1 MIGTTISHYKI
12 LEKLGEGGMGVVY
25 KAEDTKL
32 DRLVALKFL
41 PERLNASAQD
51 KARFVQEAKA
61 ASALNHPNV
70 CTIHDIQEADGPVA
84 GDKQMFI
91 VMEYVDG
98 QTLRDK
104 KGSISFKQAID
115 IGIQIADGLAAAHE
129 KGIVHR
135 DIKPDNIMLRK
146 DGIAQIM
153 DFGLAK
159 LRASGSKISRLTKEG
174 STVGTAGYMSP
185 EQVQGQE
192 TDHRSDIFSY
202 GVLLYEMLTGQLPF
216 KGVHDTALAYEIVNV
231 DAAPMSSVKP
241 EIDPSLDAI
250 VLECLE
256 KDPRERTQ
264 SIAQISVDLKRY
276 RRESSKQRVSR
287 ITAARP
293 AITPPSPMPTQLAE
307 DVHGEKK
314 PKSKNL
320 ELILS
325 VILFL
330 IAAGTIGY
338 HFLATPKVP
347 ERVVM
352 RSLVL
357 PPSNDIFDVSW
368 GGNIS
373 ISPDGSTIA
382 FVATDTL
389 GINHVW
395 VRRVSSLTAIQLQGT
410 DEARYPFWSYDSRKI
425 GFFARSKMKNVDAT
439 GGPVL
444 TICDA
449 SDGRGGAWNKDGV
462 IIFAPGPTEALFR
475 VAAAGGVPA
484 KITEFDTTHHESS
497 HRWPLFLPD
506 GNHYIYTT
514 LSAIGS
520 ASDIDVVRIGALDSS
535 TNKILFNATSNIAYA
550 CGYLLYVRQGTL
562 MAQAF
567 DPGKLEFTSDAVPIA
582 EQILYNA
589 PYSKGMF
596 AASQN
601 GVLILQSGENQLQ
614 RTALFDMT
622 GKRTRVLT
630 DINPYEPR
638 FSVDAKHLAFYT
650 IDQQSRNGDV
660 WVNDLARGAS
670 SRITFTPSLDIRPAW
685 SPLGD
690 SIIFQ
695 SNRSG
700 IYDLYVKNAN
710 GSGDERV
717 LVPSNRNKVM
727 NEWSLDGRYV
737 AFTSTGD
744 PKTKNDLWILPM
756 FGDRK
761 PIPFLQT
768 DFNEGQGSFSPD
780 SRWIVYSS
788 DETGKN
794 EIYARRVDGTG
805 GKIQITTNGGRR
817 PQWRSDPR
825 KIFFSSLDRKL
836 QVAYVSATASSLS
849 VDSVRSLFDYDSR
862 SILGVSVSDVSYDG
876 KLVAASITE
885 SKQTAAPITL
895 VVNWDEEL
903 KKK

>member
-1 MIGTTISHYKI
+1 MNGPTGKMFGNYRIIEEIGR
-12 LEKLGEGGMGVVY
+12 GGMGVVY

-41 PERLNASAQD
+41 PEHLNASGQE

-70 CTIHDIQEADGPVA
+70 CTIHDIQEMEG
-84 GDKQMFI
+84 QMFI

-98 QTLRDK
+98 QTLRDRR
-104 KGSISFKQAID
+104 GSINFKQAID
-115 IGIQIADGLAAAHE
+115 IGIQVADGLAAAHE

-135 DIKPDNIMLRK
+135 DIKPDNIMIRK

-192 TDHRSDIFSY
+192 TDHRSDIFSF
-202 GVLLYEMLTGQLPF
+202 GVLLYELITGQLPF

-241 EIDPSLDAI
+241 DIDPSLDAI

-276 RRESSKQRVSR
+276 RRESSRQRVSR

-293 AITPPSPMPTQLAE
+293 AFSPSSSMQPQGVEQDQGDNT
-307 DVHGEKK
+307 
-314 PKSKNL
+314 PKSNKL
-320 ELILS
+320 QLMLS
-325 VILFL
+325 VVLFL
-330 IAAGTIGY
+330 IAAGTLGY

-347 ERVVM
+347 DRAVT
-352 RSLVL
+352 RSIIL
-357 PPSNDIFDVSW
+357 PPPNEIFDVNW

-373 ISPDGSTIA
+373 IAPDGSTIA
-382 FVATDTL
+382 YVATDTL

-395 VRRVSSLTAIQLQGT
+395 VRRLNSLTAIQLAGT
-410 DEARYPFWSYDSRKI
+410 EEARYPFWSYDSRKI
-425 GFFARSKMKNVDAT
+425 GFFARGKMKNVDAN
-439 GGPVL
+439 GGPVM

-449 SDGRGGAWNKDGV
+449 SDGRGGAWNKEGV

-475 VAAAGGVPA
+475 VASAGGTAA
-484 KITEFDTTHHESS
+484 KMTEFDTTHHESS

-535 TNKILFNATSNIAYA
+535 MNKVLFSATSNLAFA
-550 CGYLLYVRQGTL
+550 SGYLLFIRQGTL

-567 DPGKLEFTSDAVPIA
+567 DPGKLEFTADAVPIA
-582 EQILYNA
+582 EQILYNT

-614 RTALFDMT
+614 RAALFDIT
-622 GKRTRVLT
+622 GKRMRVQT
-630 DINPYEPR
+630 DVNPIEPR
-638 FSVDAKHLAFYT
+638 FSVDGRFLAFFT
-650 IDQQSRNGDV
+650 VDQQTRNGDV
-660 WVNDLARGAS
+660 WVTELARGAS
-670 SRITFTPSLDIRPAW
+670 SRITFQPALDIRPTW
-685 SPLGD
+685 SPVGD

-700 IYDLYVKNAN
+700 IYDLYVKNSN

-717 LVPSNRNKVM
+717 LVRSNRNKGN

-737 AFTSTGD
+737 SFTSSGD

-756 FGDRK
+756 FGDRI

-768 DFNEGQGSFSPD
+768 EFNEGQGSFSPD

-825 KIFFSSLDRKL
+825 KIYYSSLDRKL
-836 QVAYVSATASSLS
+836 QVAYVAVTPASLS
-849 VDSVRSLFDYDSR
+849 VDSIRALFDYESR
-862 SILGVSVSDVSYDG
+862 SIVGNTVSDVSYDG
-876 KLVAASITE
+876 KQVAAIFTE

-895 VVNWDEEL
+895 IVNWEEEL